1 MRIQARLYSSCM
13 QKQQYDYVI
22 IGAGSAGCVLANRL
36 SKDPNVRVA
45 LVEAGGEHNQFLIN
59 MPMGCGKTIHMPKFS
74 WQFKGEAE
82 TSSNNR
88 LFFHPRGKVLGG
100 SSAING
106 MIYIRGQQQDFNDW
120 ASNGATGWD
129 WQSVLPYF
137 KKSEDQQRGEDEY
150 HGTGG
155 PQRVEDIEYDHPV
168 EESLIEAGLNAGFKS
183 NADFNGESQA
193 GIGRFQTTMK
203 NGSRWSTANA
213 YLDPV
218 RKRPNLDVYT
228 NALAEKIVM
237 QDRMAS
243 GVQVIH
249 KSSRLTLEA
258 RREVLIAAGAFQSPQ
273 LLQLSGIGPA
283 ALLQQFS
290 IPVLHDNPAVGE
302 NLHDHI
308 GTPMTWRLKRQ
319 QDSMNHELFMP
330 RAIGQTLKYMFTKKG
345 IMTLPAASVGIFA
358 DSTGNDGRP
367 DLQLH
372 CLPLSGDIE
381 TDRAE
386 TTLDK
391 FPGLTIMPYQTRPR
405 SRGHIRIKS
414 NDAADQPG
422 IFMNYFSDPHD
433 IKVLVAG
440 MRIAQKIAD
449 TNPLADLIDARHNPK
464 PDETTDEQLEAFAR
478 RFGHTGY
485 HPVGSCRMGSDSRS
499 VVDCDLKVRGVDRL
513 RVIDASVMPG
523 ITSGNTNAATIMI
536 AEKAVDAII

>member
-1 MRIQARLYSSCM
+1 M
-13 QKQQYDYVI
+13 QTKRYDYVI

-36 SKDPNVRVA
+36 SNDPATRVA

-59 MPMGCGKTIHMPKFS
+59 MPMGCGKTIHMPRFS
-74 WQFKGEAE
+74 WQFKGETE
-82 TSSNNR
+82 TSSDNR
-88 LFFHPRGKVLGG
+88 HFFHPRGKVLGG

-106 MIYIRGQQQDFNDW
+106 MIYIRGQQQDFDDW
-120 ASNGATGWD
+120 ASEGANGWD

-137 KKSEDQQRGEDEY
+137 KKSEDQQRGEDEF
-150 HGTGG
+150 HGVGG
-155 PQRVEDIEYDHPV
+155 PQRVEDIAYDHPV
-168 EESLIEAGLNAGFKS
+168 EERLLQAGLNAGFVS
-183 NADFNGESQA
+183 NPDFNGASQT

-203 NGSRWSTANA
+203 DGVRWSTANA

-218 RKRPNLDVYT
+218 RERLNLDVYT
-228 NALAEKIVM
+228 HALAEKIVF
-237 QDRMAS
+237 DDKVAT
-243 GVQVIH
+243 GVQVVQ
-249 KSSRLTLEA
+249 KSLRVILEA
-258 RREVLIAAGAFQSPQ
+258 KSEVLVAAGAFQSPQ
-273 LLQLSGIGPA
+273 LLQLSGIGPGK
-283 ALLQQFS
+283 LLQQLA
-290 IPVLHDNPAVGE
+290 IPIVHENPSVGE

-319 QDSMNHELFMP
+319 QNSMNHELFMP
-330 RAIGQTLKYMFTKKG
+330 RAIWQVLKYMFTKKG
-345 IMTLPAASVGIFA
+345 IMTLPAASVGVFA
-358 DSTGNDGRP
+358 DSSGKDGRP
-367 DLQLH
+367 DVQLH

-405 SRGHIRIKS
+405 SRGHVYIRT
-414 NDAADQPG
+414 NRVNDQPA

-440 MRIAQKIAD
+440 MRIAQTIAD
-449 TNPLADLIDARHNPK
+449 THPLADLIDHRHNP
-464 PDETTDEQLEAFAR
+464 PQNETTDEALEAFAR

-485 HPVGSCRMGSDSRS
+485 HPVGSCRMGSDQES

-513 RVIDASVMPG
+513 RVIDASVMPK

-536 AEKAVDAII
+536 AEKIVNAMI

>member
-1 MRIQARLYSSCM
+1 
-13 QKQQYDYVI
+13 
-22 IGAGSAGCVLANRL
+22 
-36 SKDPNVRVA
+36 
-45 LVEAGGEHNQFLIN
+45 
-59 MPMGCGKTIHMPKFS
+59 
-74 WQFKGEAE
+74 
-82 TSSNNR
+82 
-88 LFFHPRGKVLGG
+88 
-100 SSAING
+100 
-106 MIYIRGQQQDFNDW
+106 MIYIRGQQQDFDDW

-137 KKSEDQQRGEDEY
+137 KKSEDQQRGENEY
-150 HGTGG
+150 HGIGG

-168 EESLIEAGLNAGFKS
+168 EERLIQAGLNAGFE
-183 NADFNGESQA
+183 NNPDFNGVSQK

-203 NGSRWSTANA
+203 NGARWSTANA

-228 NALAEKIVM
+228 NALAEKIIFEEKV
-237 QDRMAS
+237 AT
-243 GVQVIH
+243 GVQVMQ
-249 KSSRLTLEA
+249 KSSRLMLGA
-258 RREVLIAAGAFQSPQ
+258 AREVLLAAGAFQSPQ

-283 ALLQQFS
+283 GLLQELN
-290 IPVLHDNPAVGE
+290 IPIVHNNSAVGE

-308 GTPMTWRLKRQ
+308 GTPMTWRLKKQ

-330 RAIGQTLKYMFTKKG
+330 RAIGQTLKYLFSKKG
-345 IMTLPAASVGIFA
+345 IMTLPAASVGLFA
-358 DSTGNDGRP
+358 DSSGGDGRP

-414 NDAADQPG
+414 NSVEDQPG

-449 TNPLADLIDARHNPK
+449 TNPLSDLIDYRHNPAQNETS
-464 PDETTDEQLEAFAR
+464 DEELEAFAR

-485 HPVGSCRMGSDSRS
+485 HPVGSCRMGSDLES
-499 VVDCDLKVRGVDRL
+499 VVDCDLKVKGVDSL
-513 RVIDASVMPG
+513 RVVDASVMPK

-536 AEKAVDAII
+536 AEKAADAMIL